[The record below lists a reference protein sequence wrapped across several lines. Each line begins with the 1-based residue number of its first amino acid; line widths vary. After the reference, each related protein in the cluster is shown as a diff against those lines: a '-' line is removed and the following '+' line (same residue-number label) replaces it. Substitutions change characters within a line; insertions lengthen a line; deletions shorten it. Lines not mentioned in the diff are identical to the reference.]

1 MSNHK
6 NDILFYTF
14 SEDTSTALR
23 EFPLP
28 FIYCSNNNNNNNKG
42 QVHCLQN
49 NVPVPVYRYAG
60 SDILEP
66 AIVLKQSKVNLRVAT
81 KLQEYNAPVIVAKQ
95 NAYAFN
101 QNILS
106 AIQALR
112 NERTATIMRYDQ
124 LIQSHWQHLQPYE

>member
-1 MSNHK
+1 MNGIICGNCHTWLTADLTNCPTCNATLFLDGESK
-6 NDILFYTF
+6 NIIDRIQ
-14 SEDTSTALR
+14 
-23 EFPLP
+23 P
-28 FIYCSNNNNNNNKG
+28 N
-42 QVHCLQN
+42 CLI
-49 NVPVPVYRYAG
+49 YRYAG

-66 AIVLKQSKVNLRVAT
+66 AIVLKQSKINLRVAT
-81 KLQEYNAPVIVAKQ
+81 KLQEYSTPVVVAKQ
-95 NAYAFN
+95 NAYVFN

>member
-1 MSNHK
+1 MSGIICESCHTWLTSDSNHCPTCNATLFLEGEGK
-6 NDILFYTF
+6 NIIDRIQ
-14 SEDTSTALR
+14 
-23 EFPLP
+23 P
-28 FIYCSNNNNNNNKG
+28 N
-42 QVHCLQN
+42 CLI
-49 NVPVPVYRYAG
+49 YRYAG

-81 KLQEYNAPVIVAKQ
+81 KLQEYNTPVVVAKQ

-124 LIQSHWQHLQPYE
+124 LIQSHWQHLEPYQ

>member
-1 MSNHK
+1 MNGIICGSCHTWLTSDLSKCPTCNATLFLEGKDK
-6 NDILFYTF
+6 NIIDRIQ
-14 SEDTSTALR
+14 
-23 EFPLP
+23 P
-28 FIYCSNNNNNNNKG
+28 N
-42 QVHCLQN
+42 CLI
-49 NVPVPVYRYAG
+49 YRYAG

-81 KLQEYNAPVIVAKQ
+81 KLQEYSTPVVVAKQ
-95 NAYAFN
+95 NVYLFN